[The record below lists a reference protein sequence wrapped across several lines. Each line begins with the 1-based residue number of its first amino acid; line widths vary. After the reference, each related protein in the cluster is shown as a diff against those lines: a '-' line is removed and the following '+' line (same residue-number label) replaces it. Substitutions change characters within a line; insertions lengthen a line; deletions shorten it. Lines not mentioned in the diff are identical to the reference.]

1 VAVPTQERVGLDIDQ
16 RVAPS
21 EPWTQGRHYPTCGIV
36 GPPRPDLPLLE
47 QSQLLS
53 QEEVLGHQRRPG
65 TRREGNQPYQTGG
78 NGETLTELDIDC
90 PGSHVTKRYR
100 PARAGSDEIFADHSH
115 NRSGSYA
122 TKRYRPALAGWD
134 GISADHR

>member
-1 VAVPTQERVGLDIDQ
+1 LDIDQ

-53 QEEVLGHQRRPG
+53 QEEVLGHQRRPWTG
-65 TRREGNQPYQTGG
+65 REGNQSDQTGG
-78 NGETLTELDIDC
+78 NESQGSQALHNGETLTELDIDC

-100 PARAGSDEIFADHSH
+100 PARAGSDEIFADHRVVSMPEVGGLH
-115 NRSGSYA
+115 H
-122 TKRYRPALAGWD
+122 RYERRAA
-134 GISADHR
+134 